1 MKKHIVRRITAMTK
15 DVQYIYINNIE
26 LNVPDSQTHHIEMT
40 KLICTRGKHKKTLFS
55 KKG

>member
-1 MKKHIVRRITAMTK
+1 MKKHIVRRISAMTK

-40 KLICTRGKHKKTLFS
+40 KLICTRGKHKKTIFS